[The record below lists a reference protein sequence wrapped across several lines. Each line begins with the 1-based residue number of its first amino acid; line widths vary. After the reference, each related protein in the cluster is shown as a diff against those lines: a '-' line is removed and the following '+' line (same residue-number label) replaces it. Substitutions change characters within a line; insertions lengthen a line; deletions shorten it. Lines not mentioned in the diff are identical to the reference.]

1 MRVQDTSGT
10 YYWHIPTG
18 TTQWEPPGPLEERPA
33 SVSPAVTPADE
44 CLFSQCLLMCVLQ
57 CFAVRSLGWVEI
69 SEEEMAPGRSS
80 VAVNNCIRQLS
91 YQKQNLD
98 DTAGIWGEGK
108 EMLLVLE
115 NETLN
120 LIEPHG
126 RTLLYSQPIISI
138 RVWGVGRDDGRDF
151 AYVARDKLTHM
162 LKCHVFR
169 CDTPAKNIATS
180 LHDIC
185 SKIMAQRKSSSR
197 LNTDPSRLRDIPF
210 QEFPAPKN
218 ELVQHFQVRYL
229 GRVPVTK
236 PAGMDVINVALETA
250 LNSKDKEDWTPV
262 TVNVASATLTILT
275 SETEEVLSECRVRF
289 LAFMGVGK
297 DVHTFAFI
305 MAEGPGD
312 FICHMFWCDPNAA
325 SLSEAVQA
333 ACMLRYQKCLDAR
346 PPSSGS
352 SCLPG
357 PPADSVARRVGSSV
371 KKGVQSLLGSFKR
384 SGSQTP

>member
-1 MRVQDTSGT
+1 MTTCICLCLSVVS
-10 YYWHIPTG
+10 YY
-18 TTQWEPPGPLEERPA
+18 
-33 SVSPAVTPADE
+33 
-44 CLFSQCLLMCVLQ
+44 
-57 CFAVRSLGWVEI
+57 
-69 SEEEMAPGRSS
+69 
-80 VAVNNCIRQLS
+80 
-91 YQKQNLD
+91 
-98 DTAGIWGEGK
+98 
-108 EMLLVLE
+108 
-115 NETLN
+115 
-120 LIEPHG
+120 
-126 RTLLYSQPIISI
+126 
-138 RVWGVGRDDGRDF
+138 RDF
-151 AYVARDKLTHM
+151 AYVARDKLTHV

-218 ELVQHFQVRYL
+218 ELVQRFQVRYL

-262 TVNVASATLTILT
+262 IVNVASATLTILT

-333 ACMLRYQKCLDAR
+333 ACMVSKDVFDLHDQIKSVIYLHQEH
-346 PPSSGS
+346 PSENSTLKIKS
-352 SCLPG
+352 SCKPE
-357 PPADSVARRVGSSV
+357 R
-371 KKGVQSLLGSFKR
+371 KGKF
-384 SGSQTP
+384 